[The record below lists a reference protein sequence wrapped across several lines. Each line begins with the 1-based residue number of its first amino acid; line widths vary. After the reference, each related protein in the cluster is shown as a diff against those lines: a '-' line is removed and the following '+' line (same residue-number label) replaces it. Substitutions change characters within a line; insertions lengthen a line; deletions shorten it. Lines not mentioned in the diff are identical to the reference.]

1 MKASSRDDAQTGFVL
16 CDQALVVLRDDA
28 RVSAVYLHGS
38 QARGEARADSDVDL
52 GLLPVAG
59 ITFTDYERALLASEL
74 GLLLHKTVDVG
85 EVSSRNLVYAKEVVY
100 KGVPVFVR
108 DERYA
113 RLMEMTLLS
122 MYASFNEDRK
132 EVMDAWTA

>member
-1 MKASSRDDAQTGFVL
+1 MRNGLVMSDDALLLVRDDE
-16 CDQALVVLRDDA
+16 RI
-28 RVSAVYLHGS
+28 SAVYLHGS
-38 QARGEARADSDVDL
+38 QARGEARSDSDVDL
-52 GLLPVAG
+52 GILPVAG
-59 ITFTDYERALLASEL
+59 VTFTDYERAMLASNL

-85 EVSSRNLVYAKEVVY
+85 EVSSRNLVYAKEVIY

-108 DERYA
+108 DEGYA

-132 EVMDAWTA
+132 EVIDAWTA

>member
-1 MKASSRDDAQTGFVL
+1 ML
-16 CDQALVVLRDDA
+16 CEEALRLLRDDG
-28 RVSAVYLHGS
+28 RISAVYLHGS
-38 QARGEARADSDVDL
+38 QARGEARPDSDVDL
-52 GLLPVAG
+52 GILPVAG
-59 ITFTDYERALLASEL
+59 VTFTDYERALLASDL
-74 GLLLHKTVDVG
+74 GLLLHKTVDAG
-85 EVSSRNLVYAKEVVY
+85 EVSSRNLVYAKEVIY

-108 DERYA
+108 DEGYA